1 METNTFKMSLFK
13 FCEIV
18 NDRPHLLTFDGHLT
32 HTSAPVIEKALEQNI
47 IILKFPPHIT
57 DLLQPLDVA
66 CFGPLKREWER
77 RPHKCIVEYG
87 IKQPLTKSE
96 FVNELRAIWNTGMKR
111 DNAISGFEATGTV
124 LKSFKVIC
132 VLYIS
137 IKS

>member
-1 METNTFKMSLFK
+1 METKTFKMSLFK

-18 NDRPHLLTFDGHLT
+18 NDHPLLLTFDGHLT
-32 HTSAPVIEKALEQNI
+32 HISAPVIEKALEQNI